1 MEFKGDG
8 IYFGMPEDFYH
19 KTPYL
24 GSSNMKDLYASPPD
38 YWWDSHMNPMRPPD
52 NPTAA
57 KVYGRAIHDRI
68 LYGEESFKK
77 NYAKV
82 EGETG
87 DTVSAEG
94 LKAWLRAQGSAPYKL
109 KADNEALIQHDYK
122 IKLLTED
129 TYNAIMVSSAMIVKN
144 PHLASA
150 FTGGFPEVS
159 IFWHDPE
166 YKIPCKARLDYL
178 KRVATVDLKSFR
190 GKDRY
195 MTLDRIILQD
205 LFNYRYDVQ
214 VDHYQRGRFAAKA
227 LFEADKVYVA
237 PGAVRPDD
245 AWLAKALAKPV
256 PWVFVFFK
264 ADGMPISKSYE
275 IPFGSPAHE
284 SGRVAVT
291 VAMRNYQNFMERFG
305 TNQAWVNEDAP
316 YPIDAEDLPKW
327 L

>member
-8 IYFGMPEDFYH
+8 IYFGMHEDFYH

-24 GSSNMKDLYASPPD
+24 GSSNMKQLYASPPD
-38 YWWDSHMNPMRPPD
+38 YWWNSHMNPMRPED

-57 KVYGRAIHDRI
+57 KVYGRAIHDCI
-68 LYGEESFKK
+68 LYGAESFQK
-77 NYAKV
+77 NYCKV
-82 EGETG
+82 EGESG

-94 LKAWLRAQGSAPYKL
+94 LKSWLRAQGSAPYKL
-109 KADNEALIQHDYK
+109 KADNEALIKQDFK
-122 IKLLTED
+122 VTLLPED
-129 TYNAIMVSSAMIVKN
+129 TFNAIMVASAMIVKN

-159 IFWHDPE
+159 IFWHEDN
-166 YKIPCKARLDYL
+166 IPCKARLDWL

-190 GKDRY
+190 SKDRIR
-195 MTLDRIILQD
+195 TIDEWILQD
-205 LFNYRYDVQ
+205 LFNYRYDIQ

-227 LFEADKVYVA
+227 LLEVGKVYVA
-237 PGAVRPDD
+237 PGAVRPDY

-291 VAMRNYQNFMERFG
+291 VAMRNYQNFMDRFG
-305 TNQAWVNEDAP
+305 TNEAWVNEDAP
-316 YPIDAEDLPKW
+316 YTIDNEDLPKW